1 MKGEDNMQN
10 TDQMW
15 KDVLNRIPNPDP
27 QFIYAVTSTG
37 IYCRTDC
44 PSRRPKR
51 KNVAF
56 FDTPRNAETHGYRP
70 CLRCKP
76 DQDAARDRWA
86 EMIAKACR
94 LIEQAEE
101 EPSLTEIAEQFGV
114 SPFHFQ
120 RKFKAALGVTPKAYA
135 KAHRVEKFRAQMT
148 QREVSITSAIYD
160 AGYNSSSRFYENAT
174 QTLGMTPSQL
184 RKGGQDV
191 RILFAIGECSLG
203 PVLVASSEKGVCALL
218 FGDTPEAVL
227 EDLQSRF
234 PNADLIGDDI
244 NYQTV
249 IGHVIRFVDD
259 PSRGFDLPLDIRGT
273 AFQQKVWEA
282 LRDIPAGTTASYQ
295 DIANQIGAPKSF
307 RAVAQACGANN
318 IAVAVPC
325 HRVVRSDGGL
335 SGYRWGVERKRDLLR
350 REATA

>member
-1 MKGEDNMQN
+1 MQN
-10 TDQMW
+10 TEHMW
-15 KDVLNRIPNPDP
+15 DAVVNRVPNPDP
-27 QFIYAVTSTG
+27 QFFYAVTSTG
-37 IYCRTDC
+37 IYCRPDC

-56 FDTPRNAETHGYRP
+56 YDTPRCAEFHGYRP
-70 CLRCKP
+70 CLRCNP
-76 DQDAARDRWA
+76 DREDAREKWA
-86 EMIAKACR
+86 DMIAKACR

-101 EPSLTEIAEQFGV
+101 EPSLTEIADQFGV

-120 RKFKAALGVTPKAYA
+120 RRFKAALGVTPKAYA
-135 KAHRVEKFRAQMT
+135 KAHRVEKFRAQVA
-148 QREVSITSAIYD
+148 QSGVSITSAIYD
-160 AGYNSSSRFYENAT
+160 AGYNSSSRFYESAV
-174 QTLGMTPSQL
+174 QTLGMTPTQL
-184 RKGGQDV
+184 RKGGKDV

-203 PVLVASSEKGVCALL
+203 SVLVASSEKGVCALL

-244 NYQTV
+244 NYQNV
-249 IGHVIRFVDD
+249 IGHVIQFVDN

-295 DIANQIGAPKSF
+295 DIANRIDAPKSF

-325 HRVVRSDGGL
+325 HRVVRSDGDL
-335 SGYRWGVERKRDLLR
+335 SGYRWGVERKRNLLR